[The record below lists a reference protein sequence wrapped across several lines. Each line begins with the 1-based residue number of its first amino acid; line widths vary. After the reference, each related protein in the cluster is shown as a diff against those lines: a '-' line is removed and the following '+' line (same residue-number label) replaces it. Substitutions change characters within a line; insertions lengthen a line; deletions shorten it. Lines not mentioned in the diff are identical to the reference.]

1 DTVSDILVNGP
12 DQVYVERAGR
22 LELTSLKFRDNAH
35 VTSVA
40 QRIAAAVG
48 RRMGCDLTM
57 KTIFCL
63 VAAALLCAAC
73 AQGGSDAAGG
83 RGGSIEM
90 YG

>member
-1 DTVSDILVNGP
+1 MSDATADVPPCAAAG
-12 DQVYVERAGR
+12 VGRARVEWPHAAAAGR
-22 LELTSLKFRDNAH
+22 
-35 VTSVA
+35 
-40 QRIAAAVG
+40 RI
-48 RRMGCDLTM
+48 GCDQTM

-90 YG
+90 YGTIDQGVTLRH